1 MSFLHRQE
9 AILLFSDKVQAFNAR
24 LLEASKQLVTACT
37 LTVTAR
43 GMLDPKVLAYLLL
56 CRTISNFEGMLLLV
70 KYRLVVEART
80 LARCCVENLFLAGGL
95 HEQGDTFA
103 DKMKADDDAG
113 RQLRLKFAQST
124 SEIFDS
130 LEPDMQSAVVDFL
143 DRVAKSN
150 LLSPKSASGA
160 GAFKTAYLAYSQFS
174 GDAAH
179 PSLTALARHWR
190 RAEDRTVEVVVRP
203 EVSHAELDQTLI
215 FADMAVLGLL
225 GVIDEMFGHV
235 APSGALVRL
244 RDELQ
249 ALQDGAIDDAPAA
262 H

>member
-1 MSFLHRQE
+1 MSFSHKLH
-9 AILLFSDKVQAFNAR
+9 AFNAR
-24 LLEASKQLVTACT
+24 LLDASKQLVTACT

-43 GMLDPKVLAYLLL
+43 GMLDQKVLAYLLL
-56 CRTISNFEGMLLLV
+56 CRTIRNFEGAILLA

-80 LARCCVENLFLAGGL
+80 LARCCVENLFMAGGL
-95 HEQGDTFA
+95 HEQGDAFA
-103 DKMKADDDAG
+103 ERMKADDDAG

-130 LEPDMQSAVVDFL
+130 LEPEMQSAVVAFL
-143 DRVAKSN
+143 DRTSKSN

-160 GAFKTAYLAYSQFS
+160 GAFRTAYLAYSQFS

-203 EVSHAELDQTLI
+203 EVNQTELDQTLI

-225 GVIDEMFGHV
+225 GVVDEMFGHV

-249 ALQDGAIDDAPAA
+249 ALQDEAVDDAPATQ
-262 H
+262 

>member
-1 MSFLHRQE
+1 MGYLRCLE
-9 AILLFSDKVQAFNAR
+9 AILSFSDKVQAFNAR
-24 LLEASKQLVTACT
+24 LLEASTQLVTACT
-37 LTVTAR
+37 LTITAR

-56 CRTISNFEGMLLLV
+56 CRTISNFEGMLLLA
-70 KYRLVVEART
+70 KHRLVVEART

-95 HEQGDTFA
+95 HEQGDAFA

-113 RQLRLKFAQST
+113 RQLRLKFAKST

-143 DRVAKSN
+143 DRAAKSN
-150 LLSPKSASGA
+150 LLSPKLASGA

-190 RAEDRTVEVVVRP
+190 RAEDRTLEVVVRP
-203 EVSHAELDQTLI
+203 EVSQAELDRTLI

-249 ALQDGAIDDAPAA
+249 ALQEEEGAIDE
-262 H
+262 